1 MFHILIHFFKRTVV
15 VNLEL
20 LIPHVRIFFTFVFL
34 FMITV
39 PVDTPA
45 ETFVAQIFV
54 IPLRNVSLSLLDTVI
69 PANERNI
76 RYAHS
81 T

>member
-34 FMITV
+34 FMIT
-39 PVDTPA
+39 DTG
-45 ETFVAQIFV
+45 
-54 IPLRNVSLSLLDTVI
+54 
-69 PANERNI
+69 
-76 RYAHS
+76 RY
-81 T
+81 TC